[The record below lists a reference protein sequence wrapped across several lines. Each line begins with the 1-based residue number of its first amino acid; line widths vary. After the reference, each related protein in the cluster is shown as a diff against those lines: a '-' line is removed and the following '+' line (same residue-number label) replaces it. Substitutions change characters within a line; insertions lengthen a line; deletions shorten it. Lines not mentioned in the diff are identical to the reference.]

1 MSITNIISALGNN
14 NSIYPLL
21 VRDCGIENVAK
32 VTMTYTQNAKDSKFI
47 AQQATRERIIDEY
60 GTSAVWLGGIPVM
73 NLISDKMINWS
84 GLSPETNIKLLKES
98 KAQGIEKNIEKFKN
112 LAPKEVGEL
121 IKIKNNKKIFQNAQI
136 AKLLATTLI
145 PIGIMGY
152 VLPKANYKYTEKKL
166 AERQNK
172 IKANNPLE
180 IKSKTFQTF
189 KSNKKNNTENISF
202 KSLAKLADLST
213 LQKMMILDGGL
224 TLGRVQTARNKN
236 EKVEMGFKMAG
247 MCYLNYIAPKKI
259 EKVLN
264 KTTKKLFGINTELD
278 PKILNN
284 KEFIEKIKTNTLDLP
299 QILTEE
305 GLIDYIDTQKDSIF
319 TKFTKELKLVKFLK
333 NGVRDPRKYVD
344 TNKLTTLVNDLSEF
358 SKNAQKKK
366 NIESFIKKAQYA
378 KCFNILA
385 NVITS
390 SALLAIA
397 LPKAQFVFRKLL
409 TGKNTEPGITVQ
421 Q

>member
-73 NLISDKMINWS
+73 NLISDKMIKLS
-84 GLSPETNIKLLKES
+84 GLSPETNIKLFKES

-121 IKIKNNKKIFQNAQI
+121 IKIKNNKKIFINAQI

-152 VLPKANYKYTEKKL
+152 ILPKANYKYTEKKL

-172 IKANNPLE
+172 IKTNNPLE

-189 KSNKKNNTENISF
+189 KGDKKNNAENISF

-213 LQKMMILDGGL
+213 LQKMIILDGGL

-236 EKVEMGFKMAG
+236 EKAEMGFKMAG

-305 GLIDYIDTQKDSIF
+305 GLIDYIDTQKNSIF
-319 TKFTKELKLVKFLK
+319 TKFTKELKLVIFLK

-344 TNKLTTLVNDLSEF
+344 TNKLTTLANDLSEF

-378 KCFNILA
+378 KCFNIFA

-409 TGKNTEPGITVQ
+409 TGKNTEPGITIQ